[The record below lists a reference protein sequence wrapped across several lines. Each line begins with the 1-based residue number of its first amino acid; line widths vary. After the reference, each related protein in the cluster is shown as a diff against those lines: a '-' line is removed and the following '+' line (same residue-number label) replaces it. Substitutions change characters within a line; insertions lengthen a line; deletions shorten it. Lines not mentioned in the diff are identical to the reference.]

1 MDLQLIEKNSL
12 VSKRKVLVD
21 QLKSLTNERDRA
33 IEQKFINSN
42 EINDPKKIAA
52 QESYNEQVE
61 WKVLDEQRKFNYSKM
76 MLDEFKEKV
85 DVVERN
91 VQCSNKKIEAVK
103 REIEKVRKSKQAN
116 PSQKPASIAKMFS
129 SPPPLISNAGQSK
142 VPTASRSGFLN
153 FFRRN

>member
-1 MDLQLIEKNSL
+1 MQVLEKNSL
-12 VSKRKVLVD
+12 ASKRKVLAD
-21 QLKSLTNERDRA
+21 QLKGLTNERDRA

-61 WKVLDEQRKFNYSKM
+61 WKVLDEQRKFNCSKM
-76 MLDEFKEKV
+76 MLDELKEKV
-85 DVVERN
+85 DLVERN
-91 VQCSNKKIEAVK
+91 AVCSNKKIEAVK
-103 REIEKVRKSKQAN
+103 REIEKVRKSKQSL
-116 PSQKPASIAKMFS
+116 PPQKPATIAKMFS
-129 SPPPLISNAGQSK
+129 SPPPVISNAGQSK